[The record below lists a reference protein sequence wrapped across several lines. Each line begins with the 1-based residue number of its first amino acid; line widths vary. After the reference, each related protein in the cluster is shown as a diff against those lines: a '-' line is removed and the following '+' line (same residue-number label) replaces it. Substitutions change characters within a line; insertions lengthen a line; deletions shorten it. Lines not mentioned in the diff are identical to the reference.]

1 VTSRLPP
8 RYESEVE
15 LYGDTWVYESIV
27 GAIPGLDLTD
37 GQAIAIQLV
46 LFEVGVLTL
55 AWVYGLWSAAIP
67 GTVAVGVAA
76 AGSGVMRQF
85 GRGTRQLDL
94 PDSYRH
100 LLFGSSIETV
110 LGILAFVGLVTHLF
124 VFDPRVADVPLIASL
139 FGPEPPVPA
148 VFLTL
153 LILWDLCYRIGTSWW
168 AAVVALWRSS
178 RYVFDA
184 ETARRLRR
192 LDALNVVFG
201 LTQLGMVPFVVDRP
215 VLLVAVAGHVV
226 AVTVVS
232 LAALATLKVRS
243 VQ

>member
-1 VTSRLPP
+1 MARLPP
-8 RYESEVE
+8 RYESDVE

-27 GAIPGLDLTD
+27 GAIPGLDLSD
-37 GQAIAIQLV
+37 GQAMAVQLL
-46 LFEVGVLTL
+46 LFETAVLL
-55 AWVYGLWSAAIP
+55 SAWAYDLWSAALP
-67 GTVAVGVAA
+67 GTVAVAVAA

-85 GRGTRQLDL
+85 GRGTRKLDL
-94 PDSYRH
+94 PEPYRR

-124 VFDPRVADVPLIASL
+124 VFDPRVAEVSLLDSL
-139 FGPEPPVPA
+139 FGPEPPVPV

-168 AAVVALWRSS
+168 AAVVALWRSW
-178 RYVFDA
+178 RYEFDA
-184 ETARRLRR
+184 ETVRRLRR
-192 LDALNVVFG
+192 LDALNVLFG
-201 LTQLGMVPFVVDRP
+201 LTQLGMVPFVVDQP

-232 LAALATLKVRS
+232 LAAMATLSVR
-243 VQ
+243 